1 MFKKTLLASAVLA
14 TLTAHAAQAETTF
27 KVGMGDPMDSDQGAL
42 AQRFEEL
49 VEELSGGE
57 MQVELFPGG
66 QLGSETGMIQDTR
79 IGKLDFALIG
89 VGNLTPYAPRLG
101 ALTMPYAIRS
111 HADAVKATT
120 GPLADR
126 WNAIAEE
133 EAGVH
138 IVSWLYSNF
147 RYLTNSERPV
157 TTLEDIEGL
166 KIRVPQNELM
176 LATYEA
182 WGASP
187 ISMSWP
193 EVFTGLQQGV
203 IDGQDNP
210 YIVNY
215 TMKFHEVQDYL
226 TEVHYQYSLQ
236 PIVMGVRTYEKLS
249 DEERAIIDRA
259 GLEAQ
264 LYALQFQ
271 LTEASKA
278 RAGMEAEGVEVTT
291 LEDEEEWVRIAK
303 EEVWPEFYDEIGGQ
317 EAFEEMQKAL
327 GH

>member
-1 MFKKTLLASAVLA
+1 MFNKALLATAVMLAMSA
-14 TLTAHAAQAETTF
+14 TAQAKTF

-49 VEELSGGE
+49 VEDLSDGE

-101 ALTMPYAIRS
+101 ALTMPYALRS

-120 GPLADR
+120 GPLADE
-126 WNAIAEE
+126 WNQIAEKQ
-133 EAGVH
+133 AGVH

-147 RYLTNSERPV
+147 RYLTNSKRPV
-157 TTLEDIEGL
+157 TSLEDLEGM
-166 KIRVPQNELM
+166 KIRVPQNKIM
-176 LATYEA
+176 LATYQA

-210 YIVNY
+210 DIVNY
-215 TMKFHEVQDYL
+215 TMKFQEVQKYL

-236 PIVMGVRTYEKLS
+236 PIVMGVRTYNKLS
-249 DEERAIIDRA
+249 DEEREIIDRA

-271 LTEASKA
+271 LTEASQA
-278 RAGMEAEGVEVTT
+278 RAAMEAEGVQSAQLTD
-291 LEDEEEWVRIAK
+291 EDKWISIAK
-303 EEVWPEFYDEIGGQ
+303 EEVWPQFYEEIGGK
-317 EAFEEMQKAL
+317 ESFDELQKAL
-327 GH
+327 GY

>member
-1 MFKKTLLASAVLA
+1 MFNKALLATAVMLVMSA
-14 TLTAHAAQAETTF
+14 TAQAKTF

-49 VEELSGGE
+49 VEQLSDGE

-101 ALTMPYAIRS
+101 ALTMPYALRS

-120 GPLADR
+120 GPLADE
-126 WNAIAEE
+126 WNQIAEKQ
-133 EAGVH
+133 AGVH

-147 RYLTNSERPV
+147 RYLTNSKRPV
-157 TTLEDIEGL
+157 TSLEDLESL
-166 KIRVPQNELM
+166 KIRVPQNKIM
-176 LATYEA
+176 LATYQA

-210 YIVNY
+210 DIVNY
-215 TMKFHEVQDYL
+215 TMKFQEVQKYL

-236 PIVMGVRTYEKLS
+236 PIVMGVRTYSKLS
-249 DEERAIIDRA
+249 DEEREIIDRA

-271 LTEASKA
+271 LTEASQA
-278 RAGMEAEGVEVTT
+278 RAGMEAEGVQSAQLTD
-291 LEDEEEWVRIAK
+291 EDKWISIAK
-303 EEVWPEFYDEIGGQ
+303 EKVWPQFYKEIGGK
-317 EAFEEMQKAL
+317 ESFDELQKAL

>member
-1 MFKKTLLASAVLA
+1 MFNKTLITSAILAI
-14 TLTAHAAQAETTF
+14 LTTQAAHAETF
-27 KVGMGDPMDSDQGAL
+27 RVGMGDPMDSDQGAL

-49 VEELSGGE
+49 VESLSGGE

-101 ALTMPYAIRS
+101 ALTMPYALRS

-120 GPLADR
+120 GLLADR

-147 RYLTNSERPV
+147 RYLTNSQRPV
-157 TTLEDIEGL
+157 TTLEDLEGL
-166 KIRVPQNELM
+166 KIRVPQNKIM
-176 LATYEA
+176 LATYDA

-215 TMKFHEVQDYL
+215 TMKFQEVQDYL

-236 PIVMGVRTYEKLS
+236 PIVMGVRTYERLS

-271 LTEASKA
+271 LTEAAEA
-278 RAGMEAEGVEVTT
+278 RAGMEAEGVEVSV
-291 LEDEEEWVRIAK
+291 LEDEDEWIRIAK
-303 EEVWPEFYDEIGGQ
+303 EEVWPEFYDEIGGK
-317 EAFEEMQKAL
+317 EAFEEMQAAL

>member
-14 TLTAHAAQAETTF
+14 TLTAHAAQAETF

-42 AQRFEEL
+42 AQRFEQL

-66 QLGSETGMIQDTR
+66 QLGSETSMIQDTR
-79 IGKLDFALIG
+79 IGKLDFALVG

-147 RYLTNSERPV
+147 RYLTNSKRPV

-166 KIRVPQNELM
+166 KVRVPQNELM

-215 TMKFHEVQDYL
+215 TMKFQEVQDYL

-236 PIVMGVRTYEKLS
+236 PIVMGVRSYEKLS

-264 LYALQFQ
+264 ADRGLQG
-271 LTEASKA
+271 A
-278 RAGMEAEGVEVTT
+278 RRHGSRRCRGLDAGRRGRVGADRQGTGLAGV
-291 LEDEEEWVRIAK
+291 L
-303 EEVWPEFYDEIGGQ
+303 
-317 EAFEEMQKAL
+317 
-327 GH
+327 

>member
-1 MFKKTLLASAVLA
+1 MSA
-14 TLTAHAAQAETTF
+14 TAQAKTF

-49 VEELSGGE
+49 VEQLSDGE

-101 ALTMPYAIRS
+101 ALTMPYALRS

-120 GPLADR
+120 GPLADE
-126 WNAIAEE
+126 WNQIAEKQ
-133 EAGVH
+133 AGVH

-147 RYLTNSERPV
+147 RYLTNSKRPV
-157 TTLEDIEGL
+157 TSLEDLEGL
-166 KIRVPQNELM
+166 KIRVPQNKIM
-176 LATYEA
+176 LATYQA

-210 YIVNY
+210 DIVNY
-215 TMKFHEVQDYL
+215 TMKFQEVQ
-226 TEVHYQYSLQ
+226 
-236 PIVMGVRTYEKLS
+236 
-249 DEERAIIDRA
+249 
-259 GLEAQ
+259 
-264 LYALQFQ
+264 
-271 LTEASKA
+271 
-278 RAGMEAEGVEVTT
+278 
-291 LEDEEEWVRIAK
+291 
-303 EEVWPEFYDEIGGQ
+303 
-317 EAFEEMQKAL
+317 
-327 GH
+327 

>member
-1 MFKKTLLASAVLA
+1 MFNKALLATAVMLAMSA
-14 TLTAHAAQAETTF
+14 TAQAKTF

-49 VEELSGGE
+49 VEDLSDGE

-101 ALTMPYAIRS
+101 ALTMPYALRS

-120 GPLADR
+120 GPLADE
-126 WNAIAEE
+126 WNQIAEKQ
-133 EAGVH
+133 AGVH

-147 RYLTNSERPV
+147 RYLTNSKRPV
-157 TTLEDIEGL
+157 TSLDDLEGM
-166 KIRVPQNELM
+166 KIRVPQNKIM
-176 LATYEA
+176 LATYQA

-210 YIVNY
+210 DIVNY
-215 TMKFHEVQDYL
+215 TMKFQEVQKYL

-236 PIVMGVRTYEKLS
+236 PIVMGVRTYNKLS
-249 DEERAIIDRA
+249 DEEREIIDRA

-271 LTEASKA
+271 LTEASQA
-278 RAGMEAEGVEVTT
+278 RAAMEAEGVQSAQLTD
-291 LEDEEEWVRIAK
+291 EDKWISIAK
-303 EEVWPEFYDEIGGQ
+303 EEVWPQFYEEIGGK
-317 EAFEEMQKAL
+317 ESFDELQKAL

>member
-1 MFKKTLLASAVLA
+1 MFKKTLLTAAIVMAA
-14 TLTAHAAQAETTF
+14 TATAAEAKTF

-49 VEELSGGE
+49 VESLSDGE

-79 IGKLDFALIG
+79 IGKLDFALVG
-89 VGNLTPYAPRLG
+89 VGNLTPYAARLG
-101 ALTMPYAIRS
+101 ALTMPYALRS

-126 WNAIAEE
+126 WNTIAEE

-147 RYLTNSERPV
+147 RHLTNSQRPV
-157 TTLEDIEGL
+157 TTLADVEGL
-166 KIRVPQNELM
+166 KVRVPQNEIM
-176 LATYEA
+176 LASYEA

-210 YIVNY
+210 YIVNS
-215 TMKFHEVQDYL
+215 TMKFHEVQDHL
-226 TEVHYQYSLQ
+226 TELHAQYSLQ
-236 PIVMGVRTYEKLS
+236 PIVMGVRSYERLS

-271 LTEASKA
+271 LTKASEA
-278 RAGMEAEGVEVTT
+278 RAAMEAEGVEVAT
-291 LEDEEEWVRIAK
+291 LEDEDEWIRIAQ
-303 EEVWPEFYDEIGGQ
+303 EEVWPQFYEDIGGQ
-317 EAFEEMQKAL
+317 EAFEEMQAAL

>member
-1 MFKKTLLASAVLA
+1 MFNKALLATAVMLAMSA
-14 TLTAHAAQAETTF
+14 TAQAKTF

-49 VEELSGGE
+49 VEDLSDGE

-89 VGNLTPYAPRLG
+89 LGNLTPYAPRLG
-101 ALTMPYAIRS
+101 ALTMPYALRS

-120 GPLADR
+120 GPLADE
-126 WNAIAEE
+126 WNQIAEKQ
-133 EAGVH
+133 AGVH

-147 RYLTNSERPV
+147 RYLTNSKRPV
-157 TTLEDIEGL
+157 TSLEDLEGM
-166 KIRVPQNELM
+166 KIRVPQNKIM
-176 LATYEA
+176 LATYQA

-210 YIVNY
+210 DIVNY
-215 TMKFHEVQDYL
+215 TMKFQEVQKYL

-236 PIVMGVRTYEKLS
+236 PIVMGVRTYNKLS
-249 DEERAIIDRA
+249 DEEREIIDRA

-271 LTEASKA
+271 LTEASQA
-278 RAGMEAEGVEVTT
+278 RAAMEAEGVQSAQLTD
-291 LEDEEEWVRIAK
+291 EDKWISIAK
-303 EEVWPEFYDEIGGQ
+303 EEVWPQFYEEIGGK
-317 EAFEEMQKAL
+317 ESFDELQKAL

>member
-1 MFKKTLLASAVLA
+1 MFKKTLITSAILT
-14 TLTAHAAQAETTF
+14 TLMAQAAHAETF
-27 KVGMGDPMDSDQGAL
+27 QVGMGDPIDSDQGAL
-42 AQRFEEL
+42 AQRFKEL
-49 VEELSGGE
+49 VEQLSDGE

-66 QLGSETGMIQDTR
+66 QLGSETSMIQDTR
-79 IGKLDFALIG
+79 IGKLDFALVG
-89 VGNLTPYAPRLG
+89 VGNLTPYASRLG

-147 RYLTNSERPV
+147 RYLTNSQRPV

-166 KIRVPQNELM
+166 KVRVPQNELM

-236 PIVMGVRTYEKLS
+236 PIVMGVRSYEKLS

-278 RAGMEAEGVEVTT
+278 REAMEAEGVEVST
-291 LEDEEEWVRIAK
+291 LEDEEEWIRIAK

>member
-1 MFKKTLLASAVLA
+1 MLNKTLLATAVMLVM
-14 TLTAHAAQAETTF
+14 TSTVQAKTF

-49 VEELSGGE
+49 VEELSDGE

-79 IGKLDFALIG
+79 IGKLDFALVG

-101 ALTMPYAIRS
+101 ALTMPYALRS

-120 GPLADR
+120 GPLAEE
-126 WNAIAEE
+126 WNAIAEK

-147 RYLTNSERPV
+147 RYLTNSKRPV
-157 TTLEDIEGL
+157 TSLEDLQGL
-166 KIRVPQNELM
+166 KIRVPQNKIM
-176 LATYEA
+176 LATYQA

-210 YIVNY
+210 DIVNY
-215 TMKFHEVQDYL
+215 TMKFQEVQKYL

-236 PIVMGVRTYEKLS
+236 PIVMGVRTYNKLS
-249 DEERAIIDRA
+249 DEEREIIDRA

-264 LYALQFQ
+264 LYGLQFQ
-271 LTEASKA
+271 LTQASQA
-278 RAGMEAEGVEVTT
+278 RAGMEAEGVQSAT
-291 LEDEEEWVRIAK
+291 LTDEDKWISIAK
-303 EEVWPEFYDEIGGQ
+303 EKVWPQFYEEIGGKQ
-317 EAFEEMQKAL
+317 SFDDLQKAL

>member
-1 MFKKTLLASAVLA
+1 MFKKTLVTSAVLT
-14 TLTAHAAQAETTF
+14 TLLAHAAQAETF
-27 KVGMGDPMDSDQGAL
+27 RVGMGDPIDSDQGAL
-42 AQRFEEL
+42 AQRFKEL
-49 VEELSGGE
+49 VEQLSEGE

-66 QLGSETGMIQDTR
+66 QLGSETSMIQDTR
-79 IGKLDFALIG
+79 IGKLDFALVG
-89 VGNLTPYAPRLG
+89 VGNLTPYAARLG

-120 GPLADR
+120 GTLADR

-147 RYLTNSERPV
+147 RYLTNSQRPV
-157 TTLEDIEGL
+157 TALEDIEGL

-278 RAGMEAEGVEVTT
+278 RAAMEEEGVEIAT
-291 LEDEEEWVRIAK
+291 LEDEEEWIRIAK
-303 EEVWPEFYDEIGGQ
+303 EEVWPEFYDAIGGQ
-317 EAFEEMQKAL
+317 ESFEEMQKAL

>member
-1 MFKKTLLASAVLA
+1 MFNKALLATAVMLAMSA
-14 TLTAHAAQAETTF
+14 TAQAKTF

-49 VEELSGGE
+49 VEDLSDGE

-101 ALTMPYAIRS
+101 ALTMPYALRS

-120 GPLADR
+120 GPLADE
-126 WNAIAEE
+126 WNQIAEKQ
-133 EAGVH
+133 AGVH

-147 RYLTNSERPV
+147 RYLTNSKRPV
-157 TTLEDIEGL
+157 TSLEDLEGM
-166 KIRVPQNELM
+166 KIRVPQNKIM
-176 LATYEA
+176 LATYQA

-210 YIVNY
+210 DIVNY
-215 TMKFHEVQDYL
+215 TMKFQEVQKYL

-236 PIVMGVRTYEKLS
+236 PIVMGVRTYNKLS
-249 DEERAIIDRA
+249 DEEREIIDRA

-271 LTEASKA
+271 LTEASQA
-278 RAGMEAEGVEVTT
+278 RAAMEAEGVQSAQLTD
-291 LEDEEEWVRIAK
+291 EDKWISIAK
-303 EEVWPEFYDEIGGQ
+303 EEVWPQFYEEIGGK
-317 EAFEEMQKAL
+317 ESFDELQKAL

>member
-1 MFKKTLLASAVLA
+1 MFNKALLATAVMLAMSA
-14 TLTAHAAQAETTF
+14 TAQAKTF

-49 VEELSGGE
+49 VEDLSDGE

-101 ALTMPYAIRS
+101 ALTMPYALRS
-111 HADAVKATT
+111 HAEAVKATT
-120 GPLADR
+120 GPLADE
-126 WNAIAEE
+126 WNQIAEKQ
-133 EAGVH
+133 AGVH

-147 RYLTNSERPV
+147 RYLTNSKRPV
-157 TTLEDIEGL
+157 TSLEDLEGM
-166 KIRVPQNELM
+166 KIRVPQNKIM
-176 LATYEA
+176 LATYQA

-210 YIVNY
+210 DIVNY
-215 TMKFHEVQDYL
+215 TMKFQEVQKYL

-236 PIVMGVRTYEKLS
+236 PIVMGVRTYNKLS
-249 DEERAIIDRA
+249 DEEREIIDRA

-271 LTEASKA
+271 LTEASQA
-278 RAGMEAEGVEVTT
+278 RAAMEAEGVQSAQLTD
-291 LEDEEEWVRIAK
+291 EDKWISIAK
-303 EEVWPEFYDEIGGQ
+303 EEVWPQFYEEIGGK
-317 EAFEEMQKAL
+317 ESFDELQKAL

>member
-1 MFKKTLLASAVLA
+1 MFKKTLLTAAIVMA
-14 TLTAHAAQAETTF
+14 TTATAAEAKTF

-49 VEELSGGE
+49 VESLSDGE

-101 ALTMPYAIRS
+101 ALTMPYALRS

-120 GPLADR
+120 GPLADQ

-147 RYLTNSERPV
+147 RHLTNSQRPV
-157 TTLEDIEGL
+157 TTLADVEGL
-166 KIRVPQNELM
+166 KVRVPQNEIM
-176 LATYEA
+176 LASYEA

-210 YIVNY
+210 YIVNS
-215 TMKFHEVQDYL
+215 TMKFHEVQDHL
-226 TEVHYQYSLQ
+226 TELHAQYSLQ
-236 PIVMGVRTYEKLS
+236 PIVMGVRSYERLS
-249 DEERAIIDRA
+249 DEEREIIDRA

-271 LTEASKA
+271 LTKASEA
-278 RAGMEAEGVEVTT
+278 RAAMEAEGVEVAT
-291 LEDEEEWVRIAK
+291 LEDEDEWIRVAQ
-303 EEVWPEFYDEIGGQ
+303 EEVWPQFYEDIGGQ
-317 EAFEEMQKAL
+317 EAFEEMQAAL